1 MMKQHK
7 KHRARRLLPVLLLLL
22 GLLLCACNSAP
33 AGEEQ
38 TGTDATA
45 TGKENQTTM
54 QQTQEPTTP
63 DTSFR
68 LLSWNIHGYEAGNTT
83 HDQNVVRV
91 LNKLNAD
98 IIVLNES
105 TDQLW
110 EEHPELA
117 EQYGWISTTFG
128 GKYATGNSIL
138 YRSERFESV
147 STYTYCLTDTPTK
160 YSKVPESHHYRFATF
175 AELRDRT
182 TGRTLTVIGTH
193 LENNSG
199 NREIFPER
207 NQARV
212 AQAGHLLRLM
222 REEIPAGS
230 AVVLMGDLNG
240 IRDSEPA
247 EYRLGGITELL
258 ASGLLA
264 DIRDLA
270 EKTDWSGSWAG
281 ADFSFDYI
289 LVTPGAF
296 TSTSFSVKKSPEIQN
311 PSDHNPILAV
321 ADFAQ

>member
-1 MMKQHK
+1 MMKTK
-7 KHRARRLLPVLLLLL
+7 KKKRGLCLFPLLLLLL
-22 GLLLCACNSAP
+22 GFTLGACNSTP

-38 TGTDATA
+38 TGTDTA
-45 TGKENQTTM
+45 TEKENQTTM
-54 QQTQEPTTP
+54 QQTNEPIAPSTAI
-63 DTSFR
+63 R
-68 LLSWNIHGYEAGNTT
+68 LLSWNIHGYEEGNTS
-83 HDQNVVRV
+83 HDQSVLRV

-98 IIVLNES
+98 LTVLNES

-117 EQYGWISTTFG
+117 ETYGWVSTAFG
-128 GKYATGNSIL
+128 GKYATGNAIL
-138 YRSERFESV
+138 YRRERFESV

-175 AELRDRT
+175 AELRDRL

-193 LENNSG
+193 LENNS
-199 NREIFPER
+199 NNKEIFPER
-207 NQARV
+207 NRARI
-212 AQAGHLLRLM
+212 AQAGHLIRLM

-240 IRDSEPA
+240 IRDSKPE

-258 ASGLLA
+258 ESGLLT

-270 EKTDWSGSWAG
+270 EQTDWSGSWAG

-296 TSTSFSVKKSPEIQN
+296 TATRFFVKQSPEIQN

-321 ADFAQ
+321 ADYAR